1 MITVKVTYDDGDYTV
16 TDFNGTL
23 DEAVKYFLS
32 STFNLGTERDDMHRC
47 VKVELLGDES
57 PKAQQ
62 GYRLVQLTRYG
73 QVVVPSNSD
82 EEALEAVK
90 SIDPK
95 NFNWE
100 PVKADVLES
109 AEVLGVVDEN
119 GSIIS

>member
-95 NFNWE
+95 NINWE

>member
-16 TDFNGTL
+16 TGFNGTL
-23 DEAVKYFLS
+23 DEAVRYFLG

-47 VKVELLGDES
+47 VKVEL
-57 PKAQQ
+57 
-62 GYRLVQLTRYG
+62 VQFTRYG
-73 QVVVPSNSD
+73 QVVVPANSD
-82 EEALEAVK
+82 EEALEAIK
-90 SIDPK
+90 LIDPK
-95 NFNWE
+95 SINWE

>member
-16 TDFNGTL
+16 KGFNGTL
-23 DEAVKYFLS
+23 DEAVRYFLG

-47 VKVELLGDES
+47 VKVELLGDE
-57 PKAQQ
+57 PTKAQQ
-62 GYRLVQLTRYG
+62 GYRLVQFTRYG
-73 QVVVPSNSD
+73 QVVVPANSD
-82 EEALEAVK
+82 EEALEAIK
-90 SIDPK
+90 LIDPK
-95 NFNWE
+95 SINWE

>member
-1 MITVKVTYDDGDYTV
+1 MITMKVTYDNGDYTV
-16 TDFNGTL
+16 TGFNGTL
-23 DEAVKYFLS
+23 DEAVKYFLG
-32 STFNLGTERDDMHRC
+32 STFNLGTERDDMRRC
-47 VKVELLGDES
+47 VKVELLEDES

-62 GYRLVQLTRYG
+62 EYRLVQLTRYG
-73 QVVVPSNSD
+73 QVVVPANSV

-95 NFNWE
+95 NINWE